1 MWMSVGLFSILVI
14 TTAAAQSCPAN
25 QVASDA
31 QIILNAEAAVPASVF
46 ALLTPT
52 DVNLTYFT
60 EVLRYNDDQIQ
71 QGVQTVLQFFSERFG
86 LDFSPSQP
94 NELGQRFFSKCHSTT
109 GETTN

>member
-1 MWMSVGLFSILVI
+1 MHGLLSILVI
-14 TTAAAQSCPAN
+14 TIAAAQSCTAN

-71 QGVQTVLQFFSERFG
+71 QEVQTVLQFFCERFG
-86 LDFSPSQP
+86 LDFSLSLSPTNWASV
-94 NELGQRFFSKCHSTT
+94 FFRMPLYNRGDYKLTT
-109 GETTN
+109 

>member
-1 MWMSVGLFSILVI
+1 MWMSVGLLSILVI
-14 TTAAAQSCPAN
+14 TIAAAQFCPAN

-52 DVNLTYFT
+52 DVNLT

-71 QGVQTVLQFFSERFG
+71 QEVQTVLQFFSERFG

-94 NELGQRFFSKCHSTT
+94 NELGQRFFFNLPLYNRGDYKLTT
-109 GETTN
+109 